1 MVILNRSRSKTSRAC
16 SRSSSLSRPKSGC
29 ASSSRTSASATS
41 RDLLGDLDL
50 STLTSR
56 PRRQRGAVPRQPV
69 QSVRVAHRGPRR
81 RAVHRQQLHHLQQPL
96 VRYGCLHAA
105 GLRHRTEVCILV
117 RTSSRLI
124 IIIIVVIIIVI
135 DLFIEKTQ
143 YITSTMNIRDE
154 CR

>member
-56 PRRQRGAVPRQPV
+56 PRRQRRLVPRQPV
-69 QSVRVAHRGPRR
+69 QSARVEHRGQHRR
-81 RAVHRQQLHHLQQPL
+81 TVGDQQLHHLQQPL
-96 VRYGCLHAA
+96 VLARRLHAA
-105 GLRHRTEVCILV
+105 GMRHRAAVENLVSITITLGIERVQARILANTAFCFRV
-117 RTSSRLI
+117 MLP
-124 IIIIVVIIIVI
+124 
-135 DLFIEKTQ
+135 
-143 YITSTMNIRDE
+143 
-154 CR
+154 